1 MLLISLCFDRNG
13 QNILY
18 RHAVRYGNIT
28 CSTSS
33 QISINFGKFRQFW
46 LNCTF
51 RPISNLGNLKKKL
64 KKKKKK
70 HLHTYQSEV
79 PTMSLVAILLLLFS
93 ISSSPSF
100 SSLLHF
106 FFTLLF
112 FFFYSF
118 NFLVSTIF

>member
-33 QISINFGKFRQFW
+33 QISVNFGKFRQFW

-51 RPISNLGNLKKKL
+51 RPISNLGNLKKKI
-64 KKKKKK
+64 KKKIKNIYIPINLRSLPCRWLPFFFFSSQF
-70 HLHTYQSEV
+70 LH
-79 PTMSLVAILLLLFS
+79 LLLLPLFS
-93 ISSSPSF
+93 VSSSPFCSF
-100 SSLLHF
+100 S
-106 FFTLLF
+106 FTLL
-112 FFFYSF
+112 
-118 NFLVSTIF
+118 IF

>member
-33 QISINFGKFRQFW
+33 QISVNFGKFRQFW

-51 RPISNLGNLKKKL
+51 RPVSNLGTL

-70 HLHTYQSEV
+70 KKIYIPINLRSLPCRWLPFFFFSSQFLHL
-79 PTMSLVAILLLLFS
+79 LLFLLFS
-93 ISSSPSF
+93 ISSSPSC
-100 SSLLHF
+100 SSS
-106 FFTLLF
+106 FTLL
-112 FFFYSF
+112 
-118 NFLVSTIF
+118 IF